1 MSDTAVLRIRVES
14 SGISAASSDLQRLS
28 AQGGATENSLLRLK
42 NIVFAVGA
50 AMGVDTVI
58 RYSDAWTTVTNKL
71 ANVRKESESLADVQ
85 SRVFSI
91 AQNSNS
97 SLEATATLYSRLE
110 LATKKLVK
118 SGEELGGIT
127 ETINKAM
134 IVSGATSAEAA
145 GAIVQ
150 LAQGLSAGALRGDEF
165 NSVNEAAPRLMQ
177 AVADS
182 LGVTRGELRGYA
194 AQGQLTSEVI
204 IKAMREQ
211 ADAID
216 AEFSRMNATFEQKGV
231 KAYNNMVKS
240 IGENNDLA
248 SATSAAGDALLG
260 LSENVDTVVLAGEVM
275 AAVYGAKLVGSLA
288 TATQSKIAT
297 AIASRSLAMGEVQ
310 AAQAAVAQTVAE
322 KANAIAAQQSLVS
335 QLALAQ
341 TEKTRTAIRL
351 LLAENSAVVTAA
363 VNAETAA
370 TERLTVAQAAANTT
384 ARVGAGAL
392 ALIGGPAG
400 AAMLAGTALY
410 FLYDAYTDGKQA
422 SIDFADGVDVS
433 NEALKKMTPAA
444 LEAASAKLY
453 DSIVDQTDAMDDQE
467 NKVQSLQNELNKYSY
482 WTEKQ
487 KADSSAFA
495 KLQRELAIETGNL
508 EEKQTA
514 LNDSNFKLET
524 ITRALNGVIGQ
535 SVGVLKEDGSAADIA
550 TGIHRELNRVLGIQ
564 LDTKKQLND
573 FKYVVTNDKTLS
585 SKGEAYL
592 AKLDQENEVL
602 KQKTKERQE
611 YLKAFYAAKDA
622 GLSESD
628 ASSAAAK
635 AVDNWKLDESQKAT
649 EKSANSAAQA
659 QERLEEQYKKAND
672 SIADMTIELQANK
685 LEVQGNAR
693 AGALLTAEHEA
704 QKQGVGELTDK
715 YVAAKMAL
723 YDYQKEQEALA
734 NRKSATD
741 WLGTALAGNSQEA
754 QENNRYDQEIQQMKD
769 HAKKKA
775 LTQKEIDNAETALK
789 KTHEENLAKIKEQYA
804 QAGINVVQSSFSV
817 MTEATKTFAGEE
829 SAIYKGMFLAQQA
842 FQVVSIMANAE
853 LAASGIMAHDAGFLG
868 LGAVASSNIVR
879 AMGYAS
885 AGVVAGMALGDFA
898 GAFDNGGYIPTG
910 AYGVVSEKGDELVNG
925 TLVKGPANV
934 ISRKDTAAMLNN
946 ESSGGNVIYMT
957 NHQTIQVTGNG
968 DANLVAAMQQAA
980 NQGAQMA
987 YQAVAADFKDNKG
1000 IRRLV

>member
-97 SLEATATLYSRLE
+97 SLEATAALYSRLE
-110 LATKKLVK
+110 PATKKLVK

-134 IVSGATSAEAA
+134 IVSGAATEEAA
-145 GAIVQ
+145 GAVTQ
-150 LAQGLSAGALRGDEF
+150 LSQGLISGALRGDEF

-204 IKAMREQ
+204 INAMREQ

-275 AAVYGAKLVGSLA
+275 AAVYGSRLVGSLA

-297 AIASRSLAMGEVQ
+297 TVASRSLAMGEVQ

-341 TEKTRTAIRL
+341 TEKTRTTIRL

-384 ARVGAGAL
+384 ARAGAGAL

-400 AAMLAGTALY
+400 AAMLAATAIYYLY
-410 FLYDAYTDGKQA
+410 QKSEEAGA
-422 SIDFADGVDVS
+422 EAVDFANKIDLS
-433 NEALKKMTPAA
+433 TAALERLTPAA
-444 LEAASAKLY
+444 QVAAEATLIKAVSE
-453 DSIVDQTDAMDDQE
+453 QTQE
-467 NKVQSLQNELNKYSY
+467 FN
-482 WTEKQ
+482 KQ
-487 KADSSAFA
+487 KEKVAELAAQYEQYTKESEAMGFGTDGL
-495 KLQRELAIETGNL
+495 KDKYRELMVETDNL
-508 EEKQTA
+508 EKKESA
-514 LNDSNFKLET
+514 LHDTKYKLDV

-535 SVGVLKEDGSAADIA
+535 SVGVLKEDGDAADIA
-550 TGIHRELNRVLGIQ
+550 AGMHRELNRVLGIQ

-573 FKYVVTNDKTLS
+573 FKYVVTDDKTLS

-602 KQKTKERQE
+602 KEKTKERQE

-622 GLSESD
+622 GLSESE

-649 EKSANSAAQA
+649 EKSATSAAQA
-659 QERLEEQYKKAND
+659 QERLAEQYKKAND

-754 QENNRYDQEIQQMKD
+754 QEKNNYDQQLQELRD
-769 HAKKKA
+769 FAKKKA
-775 LTQKEIDNAETALK
+775 LTKQEITNAETALE
-789 KTHEENLAKIKEQYA
+789 KTHQENLKKIKEQYS
-804 QAGINVVQSSFSV
+804 QSGMSVMQSSFQV
-817 MTEATKTFAGEE
+817 MIDATKTFAGEE

-853 LAASGIMAHDAGFLG
+853 TAAAAMLAHDAGFLG

-879 AMGYAS
+879 GMGYAS

-898 GAFDNGGYIPTG
+898 GAFDNGGYIPAG
-910 AYGVVSEKGDELVNG
+910 KVGIAAEYGDELVNG
-925 TLVKGPANV
+925 TLVQGPANV

-946 ESSGGNVIYMT
+946 ESSGGNVVQMT
-957 NHQTIQVTGNG
+957 VHQTIQVTGNG

-987 YQAVAADFKDNKG
+987 YQAVATDFKDNKG